1 MLTYLAKLSGFL
13 SLSLGGVW
21 LADVLDLE
29 SWRWMLCMIPAVA
42 FGMWAFESRMFS
54 LWRLGLLF
62 SLFWVVCSVMENR
75 MGQAPESF
83 EVLFVYMLVW
93 YFVLWVFPVDEEK
106 AAEG

>member
-1 MLTYLAKLSGFL
+1 MTLVLAKLSGFL
-13 SLSLGGVW
+13 VLSLGGVW
-21 LADVLDLE
+21 LADVLGIE
-29 SWRWMLCMIPAVA
+29 SWRWIFCMIPAVV

-62 SLFWVVCSVMENR
+62 SLFWVVCSVMENQ
-75 MGQAPESF
+75 MGRAPESF

-93 YFVLWVFPVDEEK
+93 YFVLWLFPVREEK